1 MTNKKLWTKRF
12 AFSYFNHLKQKTK
25 EASNKVMKIVFP
37 LVVVISLLSVAVVTV
52 KRDGLVDYVRS
63 IVNDPAF
70 YSLEFDEQYNII
82 TFIQIALE
90 HHLRIS
96 LLQEQEKEDI
106 EQLGLIENKMDEMDA
121 INEIEE
127 EDLEER
133 ISKRIFSL

>member
-1 MTNKKLWTKRF
+1 MTNKNLWTKLF
-12 AFSYFNHLKQKTK
+12 AFSYFNRLKQKTK